1 MRFVTLP
8 AWDELGR
15 APPVLTLGGLLTC
28 DARPGLVALWSWSE
42 LHGGGPHLPAVVE
55 QVAEW
60 RGEAG
65 VLVAALVATSWAVE
79 VDGSITLTPW
89 RDLLT
94 ESRTERRKRQL
105 REASRRYRAAS
116 SSPSSTHHQRVIN
129 ASSSVIKNDDG
140 VIIPSSTVIKNDD
153 ASSSFLTPSLFSEVL
168 QKKNQSRSRE
178 ELEQVV
184 STPAPLAPAGLSAG
198 GVRSGAD
205 ALSATVAERLAADP
219 SADLSDLFGP
229 DPATAEER
237 PAVGLGSTID
247 PEARSVPVPTPDR
260 APEAD
265 SGRPRSKRSKVKRA
279 TVDLERVDPDV
290 RAVWTAYADAVG
302 SRVVLSA
309 ARVDLIAAR
318 LADGWTVDDLSTA
331 CRGYG
336 ASPFHSG
343 DNDRGQRYQTLELWL
358 RDAAHVEAGIAFTR
372 SPPASKRVAAEPLAG
387 VNDYWEDLMRQRA
400 AAEQASANGA
410 KK

>member
-1 MRFVTLP
+1 MRCVTLP

-15 APPVLTLGGLLTC
+15 SPPVLTLGGLLTC

-55 QVAEW
+55 QIAEW

-65 VLVAALVATSWAVE
+65 ALVSALVTTGWAVE

-116 SSPSSTHHQRVIN
+116 STHHQRIIN
-129 ASSSVIKNDDG
+129 ASSSVIKNDDA
-140 VIIPSSTVIKNDD
+140 VIIASSSVIKNDD
-153 ASSSFLTPSLFSEVL
+153 ASSSPGDVSLFSEVL
-168 QKKNQSRSRE
+168 QRKNQKQSRKE
-178 ELEQVV
+178 HYVV
-184 STPAPLAPAGLSAG
+184 SIPAPVAPAGLTAG
-198 GVRSGAD
+198 GVPVVGRAGGAT
-205 ALSATVAERLAADP
+205 LAERLAVDP
-219 SADLSDLFGP
+219 GADLSDLFDV
-229 DPATAEER
+229 DPVTADER
-237 PAVGLGSTID
+237 PAVGPGSTID
-247 PEARSVPVPTPDR
+247 PEVRSVPVPAPDR
-260 APEAD
+260 APEGD
-265 SGRPRSKRSKVKRA
+265 SGKKRAKRSSVKKS
-279 TVDLERVDPDV
+279 TVDIERVDPSV
-290 RAVWTAYADAVG
+290 RAVWAAYASTLG
-302 SRVVLSA
+302 TRVVLSA
-309 ARVDLIAAR
+309 ARVELIAAR

-343 DNDRGQRYQTLELWL
+343 DNDRGQRYQAIELWL
-358 RDAAHVEAGIAFTR
+358 RDAAHVEQGLALAR
-372 SPPASKRVAAEPLAG
+372 SPPAPKKRGPEPLVG

-400 AAEQASANGA
+400 AEQASANGA